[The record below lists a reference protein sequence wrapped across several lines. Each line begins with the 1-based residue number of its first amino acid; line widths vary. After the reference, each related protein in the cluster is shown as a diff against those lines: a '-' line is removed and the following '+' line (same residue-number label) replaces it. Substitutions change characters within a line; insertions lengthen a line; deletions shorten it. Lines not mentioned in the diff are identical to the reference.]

1 MIEVMED
8 IPVMEDV
15 QPILLLGTLNHPR
28 SRRMRKS
35 KQRQVRV
42 QSMQSTLVSLF
53 MTILCIYACMYAS
66 VNVC

>member
-1 MIEVMED
+1 MMED
-8 IPVMEDV
+8 TPVMEDV
-15 QPILLLGTLNHPR
+15 QPILLLGTLNHPQ

-35 KQRQVRV
+35 IPKEVRV

-66 VNVC
+66 VNVRYVQ

>member
-1 MIEVMED
+1 MMEDTPMIEVMED

-28 SRRMRKS
+28 SRCMRKS
-35 KQRQVRV
+35 IQRQVRV

-53 MTILCIYACMYAS
+53 MTILCIYVY
-66 VNVC
+66 VC